1 MATLS
6 PALNRDTPAPTST
19 TIPWHHTL
27 LDVSFFKLEGNGSSV
42 VEEGLPR
49 LASAEGENSK
59 IDLEVKWNFIFITAK
74 KKEDI

>member
-27 LDVSFFKLEGNGSSV
+27 LNVSFFKLEGNGSSV
-42 VEEGLPR
+42 VEEELPR

-59 IDLEVKWNFIFITAK
+59 IDLEVKWNFITAK